1 MKLLFR
7 TVMEAIVLFTKV
19 KVAGELWERATVQG
33 FELQLGP
40 VPLYIFAQTVPSL
53 DETLEPT
60 VTWHPVVQPEVAYTF
75 PMRIG
80 TKNEASNVKSM
91 TGALAF
97 TVSLASMLAEKPEL

>member
-1 MKLLFR
+1 
-7 TVMEAIVLFTKV
+7 MEAIVLFTKV
-19 KVAGELWERATVQG
+19 KVAGELWERETVQG

-40 VPLYIFAQTVPSL
+40 VPLYILTQTVPSL

-80 TKNEASNVKSM
+80 IRNEAINVNSM

-97 TVSLASMLAEKPEL
+97 M